1 MIIIYKMLMLTDDM
15 HLSIQIL
22 SDNAG
27 VRSGVLL
34 ILPNSSPV
42 SGRDWDHDL
51 DWYPLFFFESYQS
64 RSERSVA
71 EVSSPGYRNSLN
83 ILRTEYKD

>member
-22 SDNAG
+22 GDN
-27 VRSGVLL
+27 
-34 ILPNSSPV
+34 
-42 SGRDWDHDL
+42 DL